1 MNGCGPAG
9 CRFPGNGGIRV
20 SGGMHKGR
28 LESLSDSVF
37 AVAMTLLVF
46 DLRLP
51 PTDLVRGFGH
61 YFTSRWPHYAG
72 FALSF
77 AMIAMIWVEHHWI
90 FHQLRKIDN
99 VLVGINMLLLGLVVL
114 LPFPTATL
122 ASYLRGN
129 PHDEH
134 LAIAAYALT
143 FVAIAVVM
151 AGMWLWASRGGRLT
165 DPDLTDRDVRIVSTR
180 VLLSPVVYLVG
191 FAVSFATD
199 VGGLVIISV
208 GALSYLWKPETTV
221 DSLTGQDRHHLAAD
235 T

>member
-1 MNGCGPAG
+1 
-9 CRFPGNGGIRV
+9 
-20 SGGMHKGR
+20 MHKGR

-46 DLRLP
+46 DLHLP
-51 PTDLVRGFGH
+51 PTDLVSGFGH

-90 FHQLRKIDN
+90 FHQLRKVDN
-99 VLVGINMLLLGLVVL
+99 VLVGLNMLLLGLVVL

-122 ASYLRGN
+122 ASYLKGH

-143 FVAIAVVM
+143 FVAIAIVL
-151 AGMWLWASRGGRLT
+151 AGMWLWASRRERLT
-165 DPDLTDRDVRIVSTR
+165 DPDLSPRDVRTLSTR
-180 VLLSPVVYLVG
+180 VVLSPVIYLVG
-191 FAVSFATD
+191 FLVSLAID
-199 VGGLVIISV
+199 VGGLVIISL

-221 DSLTGQDRHHLAAD
+221 DRVAKKERRHHGELEA
-235 T
+235 

>member
-1 MNGCGPAG
+1 
-9 CRFPGNGGIRV
+9 
-20 SGGMHKGR
+20 MHKGR

-46 DLRLP
+46 DLHLP
-51 PTDLVRGFGH
+51 PADLVTGFGH

-90 FHQLRKIDN
+90 FHQLRKVDN
-99 VLVGINMLLLGLVVL
+99 VLVGLNMLLLGLVVL

-122 ASYLRGN
+122 ASYLKGH

-143 FVAIAVVM
+143 FVAIAIVM
-151 AGMWLWASRGGRLT
+151 AGMWLWASRRERLT
-165 DPDLTDRDVRIVSTR
+165 DPDLSEQDVRILSTR

-191 FAVSFATD
+191 FGVSFATD
-199 VGGLVIISV
+199 VGGLIIISI
-208 GALSYLWKPETTV
+208 GALSYLWKPETGV
-221 DSLTGQDRHHLAAD
+221 DRVPRKERQHHGELEA
-235 T
+235 

>member
-1 MNGCGPAG
+1 
-9 CRFPGNGGIRV
+9 
-20 SGGMHKGR
+20 
-28 LESLSDSVF
+28 
-37 AVAMTLLVF
+37 
-46 DLRLP
+46 
-51 PTDLVRGFGH
+51 
-61 YFTSRWPHYAG
+61 
-72 FALSF
+72 
-77 AMIAMIWVEHHWI
+77 
-90 FHQLRKIDN
+90 
-99 VLVGINMLLLGLVVL
+99 LLGLVVL

>member
-1 MNGCGPAG
+1 
-9 CRFPGNGGIRV
+9 
-20 SGGMHKGR
+20 MHKGR

>member
-1 MNGCGPAG
+1 
-9 CRFPGNGGIRV
+9 
-20 SGGMHKGR
+20 MHKGR

-46 DLRLP
+46 DLHLP
-51 PTDLVRGFGH
+51 PTDLVTGFGH

-90 FHQLRKIDN
+90 FHQLRKVDN

-122 ASYLRGN
+122 ASYLEGN

-134 LAIAAYALT
+134 LAIGAYALT
-143 FVAIAVVM
+143 LVAIAIVM
-151 AGMWLWASRGGRLT
+151 AGMWLWASRDGRLT
-165 DPDLTDRDVRIVSTR
+165 DPELTGQDVKTMSTR
-180 VLLSPVVYLVG
+180 VLLSPAAYLVG
-191 FAVSFATD
+191 FFVSFATD

-221 DSLTGQDRHHLAAD
+221 DRVPRKERRHHGEPD
-235 T
+235 D

>member
-1 MNGCGPAG
+1 
-9 CRFPGNGGIRV
+9 
-20 SGGMHKGR
+20 MHKGR

-143 FVAIAVVM
+143 FVSIAVVM

-165 DPDLTDRDVRIVSTR
+165 DPDLTDSDVRIVSTR

-221 DSLTGQDRHHLAAD
+221 DRLPGQDRHHLAAD

>member
-1 MNGCGPAG
+1 
-9 CRFPGNGGIRV
+9 
-20 SGGMHKGR
+20 MHKGR

-51 PTDLVRGFGH
+51 PTDLKSGFGH
-61 YFTSRWPHYAG
+61 YFSSRWPHYAG

-90 FHQLRKIDN
+90 FHQLRKVDN

-122 ASYLRGN
+122 ASYLEGN
-129 PHDEH
+129 SHDEH
-134 LAIAAYALT
+134 LAIAAYALV

-151 AGMWLWASRGGRLT
+151 AIMWLWASRGSRLT
-165 DPDLTDRDVRIVSTR
+165 DPDLNDRDVRTMSTR

-191 FAVSFATD
+191 LLVSFATD
-199 VGGLVIISV
+199 VGGLVIISF

-221 DSLTGQDRHHLAAD
+221 DRVPKKARVSRGEAD

>member
-1 MNGCGPAG
+1 
-9 CRFPGNGGIRV
+9 
-20 SGGMHKGR
+20 MHKGR

-46 DLRLP
+46 DLHLP
-51 PTDLVRGFGH
+51 PSDLVTGFGH

-90 FHQLRKIDN
+90 FHQLRKVDN
-99 VLVGINMLLLGLVVL
+99 VLVGLNMLLLGLVVL

-122 ASYLRGN
+122 ASYLKGH

-143 FVAIAVVM
+143 FVAISVVM
-151 AGMWLWASRGGRLT
+151 AGMWLWASRRERLT
-165 DPDLTDRDVRIVSTR
+165 DPDLTVQDVRTLSTR

-191 FAVSFATD
+191 FGISFATD
-199 VGGLVIISV
+199 VGGLIIISI

-221 DSLTGQDRHHLAAD
+221 DRVSKKERRHHDELEA
-235 T
+235 

>member
-1 MNGCGPAG
+1 
-9 CRFPGNGGIRV
+9 
-20 SGGMHKGR
+20 MHKGR

-134 LAIAAYALT
+134 LAIAAYTLT

>member
-1 MNGCGPAG
+1 
-9 CRFPGNGGIRV
+9 
-20 SGGMHKGR
+20 MHKGR

-46 DLRLP
+46 DLHLP
-51 PTDLVRGFGH
+51 PADLVTGFGR

-90 FHQLRKIDN
+90 FHQLRKVDN
-99 VLVGINMLLLGLVVL
+99 VLVGLNMLLLGLVVL

-122 ASYLRGN
+122 ASYLKGH

-143 FVAIAVVM
+143 FVAIAVVL
-151 AGMWLWASRGGRLT
+151 AGMWLWASRRERLT
-165 DPDLTDRDVRIVSTR
+165 DPDLTPRDVRILSTR

-191 FAVSFATD
+191 FLVSLATD
-199 VGGLVIISV
+199 VGGLVIV
-208 GALSYLWKPETTV
+208 TMGALSYLWKPDTTV
-221 DSLTGQDRHHLAAD
+221 DRVPRKGRRHNGELEA
-235 T
+235 

>member
-1 MNGCGPAG
+1 
-9 CRFPGNGGIRV
+9 
-20 SGGMHKGR
+20 MHKGR

-37 AVAMTLLVF
+37 AVAMTLLIF
-46 DLRLP
+46 DLHLP
-51 PTDLVRGFGH
+51 PADLVSGFGH

-90 FHQLRKIDN
+90 FHQLRKVDN
-99 VLVGINMLLLGLVVL
+99 VLVGLNMLLLGLVVL

-122 ASYLRGN
+122 ASYLRGH

-143 FVAIAVVM
+143 FVAIAVVL
-151 AGMWLWASRGGRLT
+151 AGMWLRASRGQRLT
-165 DPDLTDRDVRIVSTR
+165 DPDLTPRDVRILSTR
-180 VLLSPVVYLVG
+180 VLLSPVVYLIG
-191 FAVSFATD
+191 FLVSLAID

-208 GALSYLWKPETTV
+208 GALSYLWKPDTTV
-221 DSLTGQDRHHLAAD
+221 DRVPRKERSHPGELEA
-235 T
+235 